1 MNLDLAYGI
10 MGMLNTMVDAVK
22 TMCKQYQSND
32 IQNFNRLSMDL
43 FESLYSI
50 QQIVKDEAKRDGRI
64 RLADACTCAMDSLK
78 EIKIFYHC
86 VLDIKNI
93 LA

>member
-1 MNLDLAYGI
+1 
-10 MGMLNTMVDAVK
+10 
-22 TMCKQYQSND
+22 
-32 IQNFNRLSMDL
+32 MDL